1 MTPATTETAPGL
13 DEYIRD
19 HRGWPVLGTALLA
32 PVVALTRLDP
42 AGLSETWHLVLPA
55 VAAVVLYRSSTMR
68 WGLGGSALAG
78 AGGAL
83 LCVLVGLLV
92 LLPRLDTRRLGLW
105 RRSPPLRPERR
116 ARGRADRGRRRGPP
130 DSALQAVKSVG
141 PRSRYH
147 PARDL
152 DTA

>member
-32 PVVALTRLDP
+32 PVVALTILDP

-92 LLPRLDTRRLGLW
+92 Y
-105 RRSPPLRPERR
+105 
-116 ARGRADRGRRRGPP
+116 
-130 DSALQAVKSVG
+130 SVG
-141 PRSRYH
+141 WIPVGWGSGGEVLPFALSVVPAVALTVAVAGVRRTLRYR
-147 PARDL
+147 P
-152 DTA
+152 